1 MKVSDLAAELG
12 VPPSA
17 VLEQCQRF
25 DIDAAWAGAEL
36 SGSDVV
42 VLRAELGRV
51 DEPLDL
57 TPADGDASRGDA
69 ASDVR
74 ADPPAEV
81 PPAAPAEVPAA
92 ALPPTSAASLPDAVG
107 GPEPVPVATERIPV
121 RPGAGTGPAPEAG
134 AATVSRPADHR
145 PPERRLDRAV
155 RSSVA
160 ALVVA
165 AAALVGA
172 ELVSNPWMI
181 WGLWL
186 LAAVATAIALWK
198 ANAGRRHVLLHP
210 ERHSGLPLAVVT
222 LVLSIGAALVIAT
235 SVYASVRT
243 APAEGAPLGARESV
257 ARARWG
263 WERLDRIRHEG
274 WKRPAKDA
282 GTCWVVD
289 SDVERDVERVEVGTR
304 LVACGEQHTVQVVRV
319 FAVDRDADARYPG
332 ADELQAVAVDRCGA
346 LVEGLLDAKGDR
358 AAIDGVLLGEV
369 PTAAGWNHADHDVAC
384 AVVTAPRKG
393 ALR

>member
-1 MKVSDLAAELG
+1 M
-12 VPPSA
+12 
-17 VLEQCQRF
+17 
-25 DIDAAWAGAEL
+25 
-36 SGSDVV
+36 
-42 VLRAELGRV
+42 
-51 DEPLDL
+51 
-57 TPADGDASRGDA
+57 
-69 ASDVR
+69 
-74 ADPPAEV
+74 
-81 PPAAPAEVPAA
+81 
-92 ALPPTSAASLPDAVG
+92 
-107 GPEPVPVATERIPV
+107 
-121 RPGAGTGPAPEAG
+121 
-134 AATVSRPADHR
+134 
-145 PPERRLDRAV
+145 
-155 RSSVA
+155 
-160 ALVVA
+160 
-165 AAALVGA
+165 
-172 ELVSNPWMI
+172 
-181 WGLWL
+181 
-186 LAAVATAIALWK
+186 
-198 ANAGRRHVLLHP
+198 
-210 ERHSGLPLAVVT
+210 T

-332 ADELQAVAVDRCGA
+332 ADELQAMAVDRCGA